1 MTYMELLCGIPYEGV
16 PPQGE
21 ATIVAQDSRKVVPGA
36 VFVCVE
42 GQSSDG
48 HAYAKQALEDGAG
61 MVVTQRP
68 LGLAGEIRVKD
79 TRAALSLLCQNF
91 FGRPADKMTLVGV
104 TGTDGKTTVSSITK
118 QVLQNAGIKCG
129 LIGTIRTE
137 IGEMHIPAKF
147 TTPEP
152 WDLNALFARMVAAG
166 CTHVVMEASS
176 QALAQGRLHGLRFA
190 LGVFTNLTRD
200 HLDYHGTMENYYEAK
215 KLLFAQCDAALI
227 NGDDETGRC
236 LLKEISVPKVAT
248 YAVRET
254 ADYLAENVRLQVAGV
269 AFDFFAQGQKCS
281 IQFPMPGE
289 YSVYNALAAGGAAQ
303 MLSVPVQ
310 QAAKGL
316 TRSRGVPGRC
326 EVLYNGDFA
335 VICDFAHTDAA
346 IEKLLGTLR
355 PFVKGRL
362 LVLYGCTGDRD
373 PAKRAPMSRAAA
385 QYGDIAFLTS
395 DNPRTEDPGKIMED
409 ALPPLVE
416 GGKPYYVELDRAKA
430 VMLALSMLQK
440 GDVLALCTKGHEDYQ
455 VLNGVTLYLSEKQI
469 VQEWA
474 AANGFTPKS

>member
-1 MTYMELLCGIPYEGV
+1 LLRGIPYEGV
-16 PPQGE
+16 PPQG
-21 ATIVAQDSRKVVPGA
+21 AVTLVAQDSRKVVPGA
-36 VFVCVE
+36 VFVCIE

-68 LGLAGEIRVKD
+68 LGLAGEIQVED
-79 TRAALSLLCQNF
+79 SRAALSLFCQNF
-91 FGRPADKMTLVGV
+91 FGRPADKLTLVGV
-104 TGTDGKTTVSSITK
+104 TGTDGKTTVSSIIK
-118 QVLQNAGIKCG
+118 QVLQSAGIKCG

-176 QALAQGRLHGLRFA
+176 QALAQRRLYGLRFA

-200 HLDYHGTMENYYEAK
+200 HLDYHGTMEIYYEAK
-215 KLLFAQCDAALI
+215 KLLFDQCDAVLI
-227 NGDDETGRC
+227 NGDEEAGQR
-236 LLKEISVPKVAT
+236 LLSEISVPKAAT
-248 YAVRET
+248 YAVKEK
-254 ADYLAENVRLQVAGV
+254 ADYLAKNVHLQVAGV
-269 AFDFFAQGQKCS
+269 KFDLKAQGRQCS
-281 IQFPMPGE
+281 IHFPMPGE
-289 YSVYNALAAGGAAQ
+289 YSVYNALAAGGAAM
-303 MLSVPVQ
+303 MLDVPMQ
-310 QAAKGL
+310 QAADGL
-316 TRSRGVPGRC
+316 TESRGVPGRC
-326 EVLYNGDFA
+326 EVLHNGDFT

-346 IEKLLGTLR
+346 VEKLLGTLR

-373 PAKRAPMSRAAA
+373 PAKRAPMSRAAV

-395 DNPRTEDPGKIMED
+395 DNPRTEDPEKIMED

-416 GGKPYYVELDRAKA
+416 GGRTYYVELDRAKA
-430 VMLALSMLQK
+430 VQLALSMLQK

-455 VLNGVTLYLSEKQI
+455 VLNGVTLYLREKQI
-469 VQEWA
+469 VLEWA
-474 AANGFTPKS
+474 AANRLAPKS